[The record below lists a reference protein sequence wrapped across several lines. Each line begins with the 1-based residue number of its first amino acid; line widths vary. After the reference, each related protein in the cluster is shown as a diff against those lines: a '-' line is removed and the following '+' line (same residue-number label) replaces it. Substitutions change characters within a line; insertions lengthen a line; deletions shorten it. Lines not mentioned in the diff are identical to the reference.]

1 MRVFLRLAAV
11 WQALVCLA
19 VLSAVGQFLLTRS
32 LQETTGRGW
41 IVVLGLVV
49 LPPLAAFGAI
59 QLWRLRE
66 SGRRASVV
74 VVVVFLGISAIQGI
88 AFNTGSAVRWAIAIA
103 MLVALLSRQ
112 AQAACAGSLK
122 SEVP

>member
-1 MRVFLRLAAV
+1 MRVLLRVAAL

-19 VLSAVGQFLLTRS
+19 LLSAVGQFLLTRS

-41 IVVLGLVV
+41 IEVLVLVV

-66 SGRRASVV
+66 SGRRAGVV
-74 VVVVFLGISAIQGI
+74 VVVTVLVIAATQGVELT
-88 AFNTGSAVRWAIAIA
+88 AGSAVRWAIAIA
-103 MLVALLSRQ
+103 LLAALLSRQ